1 MESRR
6 KHDKNM
12 YHKKRLINHVKWL
25 KNNKTKGHGI
35 TKLKWGYSR
44 LKIIRC
50 LVKQT
55 WIRHRN
61 FTHININTPPS
72 WISRFVC
79 LLLISAHVWLASFW
93 SAHKTNHPTQ
103 QEQNTQKFR
112 RKRRQIYFF
121 IYTKCLS
128 CFTKRFWDCSFFFIF
143 CTANDNYLRLLSQ
156 MIFIPIN
163 VAQHVFTHFWHSTY
177 KLMLSE

>member
-1 MESRR
+1 MFQHYKQEWNFPWVVIFIYMESRR

-79 LLLISAHVWLASFW
+79 LLLISAHVWVASFW
-93 SAHKTNHPTQ
+93 SAHRTNHPHPTQ
-103 QEQNTQKFR
+103 QEQNKQKFH

-128 CFTKRFWDCSFFFIF
+128 CFTKRFWDCSFFSYFVLPRIIIWDY
-143 CTANDNYLRLLSQ
+143 CRKWYLFL
-156 MIFIPIN
+156 
-163 VAQHVFTHFWHSTY
+163 
-177 KLMLSE
+177 

>member
-1 MESRR
+1 MFQHYKQEWNFPCVVIFIYMESRR

-12 YHKKRLINHVKWL
+12 YHKKRLINHIKWL
-25 KNNKTKGHGI
+25 KNNKTKAHGI
-35 TKLKWGYSR
+35 TKLKSGYSR

-72 WISRFVC
+72 WSSRFVC
-79 LLLISAHVWLASFW
+79 LPLNQCACLAGLVLKCTQNKPSD
-93 SAHKTNHPTQ
+93 PTR
-103 QEQNTQKFR
+103 ENKQKFHQ
-112 RKRRQIYFF
+112 KRRQIYFF

-128 CFTKRFWDCSFFFIF
+128 CFTKRFWDCSFFSYFVLPMIIIWDY
-143 CTANDNYLRLLSQ
+143 CRKWYLFL
-156 MIFIPIN
+156 
-163 VAQHVFTHFWHSTY
+163 
-177 KLMLSE
+177 

>member
-1 MESRR
+1 MFQHYKQEWNFPWVVIFIYMESRR

-61 FTHININTPPS
+61 FTHININTLPS

-79 LLLISAHVWLASFW
+79 LRLISAHVWLASFW

-103 QEQNTQKFR
+103 QEKTNR
-112 RKRRQIYFF
+112 SF
-121 IYTKCLS
+121 IE
-128 CFTKRFWDCSFFFIF
+128 
-143 CTANDNYLRLLSQ
+143 
-156 MIFIPIN
+156 N
-163 VAQHVFTHFWHSTY
+163 VAKSTFSYILSVCHVLRNDFEIVVFFHILYCQW
-177 KLMLSE
+177 

>member
-1 MESRR
+1 MFQHYKQEWNFPCVVIFIYMESRR

-103 QEQNTQKFR
+103 QEKTNR
-112 RKRRQIYFF
+112 SF
-121 IYTKCLS
+121 IE
-128 CFTKRFWDCSFFFIF
+128 
-143 CTANDNYLRLLSQ
+143 
-156 MIFIPIN
+156 N
-163 VAQHVFTHFWHSTY
+163 VAKSTFSYILSVCHVLRNDFEIVVFFHILYCLW
-177 KLMLSE
+177 